1 MKRAR
6 ANGFTLIELLV
17 VVAIIAALIAI
28 LLPSLSKSQE
38 QAKRVVCLAQ
48 SRGLV
53 QGCIMY
59 ANEWKGALPP
69 SQSDDLGEGW
79 AYAFDVKRTLPAPAA
94 NLSIALLVE
103 NGTVPVGSLPAMV
116 HCPSHD
122 SSSATPYGTPKHGM
136 DVNDGNWWNGIGAS
150 WYDDAASAGKRIIM
164 SYNYRSPSYFR
175 VAGRQLKFAAAKPD
189 FILYADGLDPRFGVI
204 YGHVEGYNVVA
215 ADGSGRFVLDSTNEV
230 DDLIRSYTAGTPVAD
245 GVNLPWADEAAFNW
259 LELSP

>member
-1 MKRAR
+1 MRQQKA
-6 ANGFTLIELLV
+6 FTLIELLV

-69 SQSDDLGEGW
+69 SQSDDLGAGW
-79 AYAFDVKRTLPAPAA
+79 AYAFDVKRTTPVPAA
-94 NLSIALLVE
+94 NLSLALLVE
-103 NGTVPVGSLPAMV
+103 NGTVPVGALPGMV

-122 SSSATPYGTPKHGM
+122 STAATPYGTIKHGM
-136 DVNDGNWWNGIGAS
+136 DVEDANWWNGIGAS
-150 WYDDAASAGKRIIM
+150 WYDDPAYSTRRIIM

-175 VAGRQLKFAAAKPD
+175 VAGRQLKFAALKPS
-189 FILYADGLDPRFGVI
+189 FLLYADGLDPRFGVL

-215 ADGSGRFVLDSTNEV
+215 ADGSGRFVLDSNHEIE
-230 DDLIRSYTAGTPVAD
+230 DLIWSFTGGTPVAD
-245 GVNLPWADEAAFNW
+245 GVNLPWADEAAFTR
-259 LELSP
+259 LEATP